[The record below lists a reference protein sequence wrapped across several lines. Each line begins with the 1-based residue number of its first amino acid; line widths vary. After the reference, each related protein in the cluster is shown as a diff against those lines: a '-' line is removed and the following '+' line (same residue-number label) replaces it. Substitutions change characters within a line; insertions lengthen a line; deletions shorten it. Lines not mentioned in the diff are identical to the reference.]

1 MEFSG
6 MKDLSVP
13 PTLPSCVEGKGGKE
27 KEKEKE
33 GGEREGLV

>member
-1 MEFSG
+1 

-33 GGEREGLV
+33 GGGERDWYKDEDS